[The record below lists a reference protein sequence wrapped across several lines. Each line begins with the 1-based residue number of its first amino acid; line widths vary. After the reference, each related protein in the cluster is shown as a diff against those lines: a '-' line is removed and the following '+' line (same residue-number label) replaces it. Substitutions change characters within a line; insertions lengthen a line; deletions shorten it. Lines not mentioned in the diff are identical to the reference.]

1 MKNWLRWIFYYFETV
16 LHAKKKRE
24 FRYVVVVI
32 IWVNFVFFTN
42 NYFLFDFIRLKKGL
56 VWRVINNDDEILES
70 EVYNEKLKKSVD
82 ACSWCLAWR
91 FSRLYLF
98 IYWFCCCSEVS
109 FDWMEL
115 AVWIVNIIY
124 LFISI
129 RGSFILP
136 YLKRY
141 INAHFFIIFSL
152 SLSFIS
158 LKKSLMN
165 YI

>member
-1 MKNWLRWIFYYFETV
+1 MKNWLRWIFYYFKTV
-16 LHAKKKRE
+16 LHAKKKE
-24 FRYVVVVI
+24 
-32 IWVNFVFFTN
+32 NFATSSSSSFEWIFSLFFLFFFTN

-56 VWRVINNDDEILES
+56 VWRVINNDDEIFES
-70 EVYNEKLKKSVD
+70 EVYYEKLKKSVD

-124 LFISI
+124 LFVSI

-136 YLKRY
+136 YLRDT
-141 INAHFFIIFSL
+141 
-152 SLSFIS
+152 
-158 LKKSLMN
+158 
-165 YI
+165 